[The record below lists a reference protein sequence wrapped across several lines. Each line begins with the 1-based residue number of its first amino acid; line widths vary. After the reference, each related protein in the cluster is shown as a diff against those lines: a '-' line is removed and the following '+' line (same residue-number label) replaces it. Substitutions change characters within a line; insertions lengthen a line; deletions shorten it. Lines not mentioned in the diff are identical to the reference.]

1 VLWRRDPHAEHGRR
15 RGFLLAA
22 APTHDATLYLRHRAQ
37 AGQNT
42 RGLTRSDVWVRDG
55 RKHSIDRKLSDR
67 NRRKEIIMTP
77 TPTTINRSS
86 ATWRRGRRLLRAI
99 GRTLAALVGLI
110 VVLGLVGAIYES
122 AAEAADVRAYPPPG
136 QLVDVGGYRL
146 HINCTGEGSPTVV
159 VESGWGDMSAIW
171 GWVQPEVAK
180 TTRICTYD
188 RAGMGWSEASREPR
202 VAREYAK
209 ELHTLLANANE
220 RGPYV
225 LVGHSMGGFTVLVYA
240 HDYPADVLG
249 LVLVDSQDVPAS
261 DGAAPMPAPKPSEN
275 SVTTLLARIGLMRLL
290 AAPLGAI
297 ENLPEGVK
305 QAYTAFTVA
314 PRGVQAFTNEGMGM
328 SEGGAQARAVTTLGA
343 LPLIVLSRGKDQD
356 AKHTAAQTSLLQLS
370 TDSQQF
376 FAEQSGHRIMIDQP
390 EAAIAAIVKMVEQV
404 RRQPMP

>member
-1 VLWRRDPHAEHGRR
+1 
-15 RGFLLAA
+15 
-22 APTHDATLYLRHRAQ
+22 
-37 AGQNT
+37 
-42 RGLTRSDVWVRDG
+42 
-55 RKHSIDRKLSDR
+55 
-67 NRRKEIIMTP
+67 MTP
-77 TPTTINRSS
+77 LPSTMNVSS
-86 ATWRRGRRLLRAI
+86 ATWHRGRQVLRAI

-146 HINCTGEGSPTVV
+146 HINCTGTGSPTVV

-188 RAGMGWSEASREPR
+188 RAGMGWSEASPEPR

-220 RGPYV
+220 TGPYV

-249 LVLVDSQDVPAS
+249 LVLVDSQDLPAS
-261 DGAAPMPAPKPSEN
+261 DGAAPVPAPKPSEN

-290 AAPLGAI
+290 AAPLGAV

-305 QAYTAFTVA
+305 QAYTAYSVA

-343 LPLIVLSRGKDQD
+343 LPVIVLSRGKDQD

-370 TDSQQF
+370 ADSQQL

-390 EAAIAAIVKMVEQV
+390 EAATAAIVKMITHL
-404 RRQPMP
+404 RQP